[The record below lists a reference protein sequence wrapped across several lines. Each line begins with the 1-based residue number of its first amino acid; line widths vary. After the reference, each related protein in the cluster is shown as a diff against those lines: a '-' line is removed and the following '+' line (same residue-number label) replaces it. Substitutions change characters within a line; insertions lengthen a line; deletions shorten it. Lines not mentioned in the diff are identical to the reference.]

1 MDNPGMLSR
10 DTVQQWLDD
19 YVAAWRSYD
28 ADAIRALFAPDAT
41 YAYEPW
47 EAPLRGP
54 DAIVASWLEDRDDPG
69 SWAAAYAPA
78 LIEGNAAIATGET
91 RYSDGKHFSN
101 LFQLEFDDEG
111 RCTRFVE
118 WYLQH
123 PRTT

>member
-1 MDNPGMLSR
+1 MLSR
-10 DTVQQWLDD
+10 ETVQHWLDD

-28 ADAIRALFAPDAT
+28 SDAIRALFAPEAT

-47 EAPLRGP
+47 EAPLEGA
-54 DAIVASWLEDRDDPG
+54 DAVVASWLEDRDDPG

-91 RYSDGKHFSN
+91 RYSDGTQFSN
-101 LFQLEFDDEG
+101 LFQLEFDDDG

-118 WYLQH
+118 WYLQQ
-123 PRTT
+123 PRAS